1 MPHPDQ
7 PSEWIFGGEYC
18 GTRGKSLPLRG
29 FGVQLRN
36 AAAEKFRCEYFGF
49 FMDGSTVGPV
59 TAGEIC
65 RSITWQPLE
74 AFKIVI
80 SRL

>member
-18 GTRGKSLPLRG
+18 GTRGKSPPLQG
-29 FGVQLRN
+29 FRVELRN
-36 AAAEKFRCEYFGF
+36 AAAEKFRCEYCGF

-59 TAGEIC
+59 MAGEIC
-65 RSITWQPLE
+65 RSVTWEPLE
-74 AFKIVI
+74 AFKIII